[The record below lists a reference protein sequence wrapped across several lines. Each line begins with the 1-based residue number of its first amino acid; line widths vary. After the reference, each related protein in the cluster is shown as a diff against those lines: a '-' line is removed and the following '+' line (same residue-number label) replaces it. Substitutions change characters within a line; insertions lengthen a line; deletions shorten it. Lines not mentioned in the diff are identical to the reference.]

1 MTRQLTTILGMLMIF
16 LGVLAI
22 ARPLF
27 AAVTVVLVL
36 GWLLLIAGAFN
47 MLYAILTIE
56 DGKAF
61 FLWRLLPGIILLV
74 LGALLLLFPVGTA
87 QTVGILLG
95 ALILIRGIAQIIL
108 ASQLRPLPGWSWA
121 AVVGVVGVVLGFLIL
136 WGWPASGY
144 IVIGTLIGILLITDG
159 LWFVMSSRMRS

>member
-1 MTRQLTTILGMLMIF
+1 MVLGVLLMI

-27 AAVTVVLVL
+27 AAVAVVLVF

-47 MLYAILTIE
+47 MLYAVLTFE

-61 FLWRLLPGIILLV
+61 FLWRLLPGLILALLGVLLLV
-74 LGALLLLFPVGTA
+74 FPVGTA
-87 QTVGILLG
+87 QTVGTLLG
-95 ALILIRGIAQIIL
+95 ALILIRGIAQVIL
-108 ASQLRPLPGWSWA
+108 ASQLRPLPGWSLGM
-121 AVVGVVGVVLGFLIL
+121 VVGIIGVLLGFFIL

-144 IVIGTLIGILLITDG
+144 VVIGVFIGILLITDG
-159 LWFVMSSRMRS
+159 LWFVLSARSRD